1 MIKEEELIFKTG
13 LVQSFAGSIEKIRK
27 EMYSFFNDNN
37 SIQLRV
43 ILAINVNE
51 KKTYYM
57 EDIGLF
63 NEYTQQGLSNK
74 TNIYMHISDEIQDN
88 RNDYEIKLHYL
99 LK

>member
-1 MIKEEELIFKTG
+1 MINEQELIFKTG
-13 LVQSFAGSIEKIRK
+13 LVQNFVGSIEKIRN
-27 EMYSFFNDNN
+27 EMNIFFNDNN

-43 ILAINVNE
+43 ILVINVNE
-51 KKTYYM
+51 KKNDYM

-74 TNIYMHISDEIQDN
+74 ANIYMHISDDIQDN
-88 RNDYEIKLHYL
+88 QNDYEIKLHYL